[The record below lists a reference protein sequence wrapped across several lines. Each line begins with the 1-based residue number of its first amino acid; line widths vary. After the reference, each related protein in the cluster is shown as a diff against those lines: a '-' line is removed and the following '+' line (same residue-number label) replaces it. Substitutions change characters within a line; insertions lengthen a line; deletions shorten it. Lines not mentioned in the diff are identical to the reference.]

1 MSNTYRIF
9 QYDYAGYYHGIYQ
22 DIPVG
27 QGYQPGPWTI
37 EPVPTIPDG
46 QFAVFNGVGW
56 FLTSEQEPPPP
67 PPPEPIPEQEAMAG
81 PEASGPI
88 PMVL

>member
-1 MSNTYRIF
+1 MSDTYRIF

-46 QFAVFNGVGW
+46 QFAVFDGKAW
-56 FLTSEQEPPPP
+56 FLTSEPEQPEPAPQEPA
-67 PPPEPIPEQEAMAG
+67 PEVAA
-81 PEASGPI
+81 PEATGPI
-88 PMVL
+88 PTVL